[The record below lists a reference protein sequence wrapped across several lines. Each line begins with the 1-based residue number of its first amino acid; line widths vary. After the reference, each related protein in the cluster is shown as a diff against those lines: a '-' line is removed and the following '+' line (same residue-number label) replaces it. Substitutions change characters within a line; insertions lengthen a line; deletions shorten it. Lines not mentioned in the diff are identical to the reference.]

1 MLNGRI
7 DTALSPTALSPSFS
21 RPQFKPRLAPP
32 VDLFSADPLTSRNS
46 EGELPAIG
54 EKLHLLRQ
62 ALLLSQARVAI
73 ADRDLLEFVDC
84 SPAAHQ
90 RLGYSRGEFLALGP
104 LGLQID
110 PAHDTAWL
118 KRQAALLHREGRHSF
133 QALHRCRDGGCA
145 DLVVHLQ
152 LVTCGCEEL
161 VLLSH
166 HGPGE
171 RRGRPKEAERL
182 NQLLLDAEQLSQL
195 GSWELDHHSGELLW
209 SKGTF
214 WIFETNELSFSPSYE
229 GFLAMVHPQDRDLV
243 DQVYRMSLKTRE
255 PYQMQHRIC
264 LPDGRQKVVQER
276 GTTSYDDA
284 GNPLRSIGTVQDIS
298 KLAEAE
304 RKLEQAA
311 YEDPLTGLANRQA
324 AQRQLA
330 DLLRDPDLWQEAGG
344 LGVFNLDLDQ
354 FQAINDTFGFELGDQ
369 LLVAVSRT
377 LAQNLQPQAQLAR
390 LESDEFLVVLPC
402 RANQLEQHARA
413 LQQLLLRADHDH
425 PHLPMTPRVS
435 VGASHAPS
443 HGDTPLSLMQ
453 AANTALMEAKK
464 QGRASFCSYNS
475 AISEEIKQRVALEAE
490 LQRAL
495 AGDAQGFEL
504 AFQPQVDQQGSIVG
518 AEVLLRFYTS
528 KGQAVPADVFIPLA
542 ETTGQI
548 HAITLWV
555 CEQTCQQLQRWR
567 QSGVQGPRLAIN
579 LSAVEIGMANQPLMQ
594 ALMTCLER
602 HQLSSQDLE
611 LEITETALLRNP
623 DGSQAETDALSQA
636 GFKIAIDDFGTG
648 FASLV
653 CLHTLPLHKIK
664 IDISFVQRM
673 EQDPVALS
681 IVRSTILLAHELNL
695 QALAE
700 GVETESQWQ
709 HLRELGCDLFQ
720 GYLFGQPMSADSFV
734 DHLLRPRSTSEEA

>member
-1 MLNGRI
+1 
-7 DTALSPTALSPSFS
+7 
-21 RPQFKPRLAPP
+21 
-32 VDLFSADPLTSRNS
+32 
-46 EGELPAIG
+46 
-54 EKLHLLRQ
+54 
-62 ALLLSQARVAI
+62 
-73 ADRDLLEFVDC
+73 
-84 SPAAHQ
+84 
-90 RLGYSRGEFLALGP
+90 
-104 LGLQID
+104 
-110 PAHDTAWL
+110 
-118 KRQAALLHREGRHSF
+118 
-133 QALHRCRDGGCA
+133 
-145 DLVVHLQ
+145 VHLQ

-377 LAQNLQPQAQLAR
+377 LALSGDSENWSGGDTKTGPPRGASQTGRQRQSRHAISGADGSGDGGADPSGRGGDATALGSRLGPAANRQGTGLLAR
-390 LESDEFLVVLPC
+390 DGAQVL
-402 RANQLEQHARA
+402 
-413 LQQLLLRADHDH
+413 
-425 PHLPMTPRVS
+425 
-435 VGASHAPS
+435 
-443 HGDTPLSLMQ
+443 
-453 AANTALMEAKK
+453 AA
-464 QGRASFCSYNS
+464 GW
-475 AISEEIKQRVALEAE
+475 
-490 LQRAL
+490 L
-495 AGDAQGFEL
+495 AA
-504 AFQPQVDQQGSIVG
+504 
-518 AEVLLRFYTS
+518 
-528 KGQAVPADVFIPLA
+528 
-542 ETTGQI
+542 
-548 HAITLWV
+548 
-555 CEQTCQQLQRWR
+555 
-567 QSGVQGPRLAIN
+567 
-579 LSAVEIGMANQPLMQ
+579 
-594 ALMTCLER
+594 
-602 HQLSSQDLE
+602 
-611 LEITETALLRNP
+611 
-623 DGSQAETDALSQA
+623 
-636 GFKIAIDDFGTG
+636 
-648 FASLV
+648 
-653 CLHTLPLHKIK
+653 
-664 IDISFVQRM
+664 
-673 EQDPVALS
+673 
-681 IVRSTILLAHELNL
+681 
-695 QALAE
+695 
-700 GVETESQWQ
+700 
-709 HLRELGCDLFQ
+709 LREALPQHGSRWPK
-720 GYLFGQPMSADSFV
+720 GVAAAAVSGP
-734 DHLLRPRSTSEEA
+734 PRQCRCGAAGAGH